1 MAETADSWAVE
12 IAATVA
18 DGESGDGNGF
28 PVPWIRF
35 QQGTHPGIHPERWP
49 DWVPGE
55 LIPFLSR
62 DERAVSVLFSGKDGA
77 PGWTPS
83 WHLDGGH
90 PVIRLIN
97 EDPSILPRLHC
108 FLSAAAVRQALPLVI
123 SSDEKKALLAF
134 LGEEMLS
141 KALYILPRMPLPSLD
156 RWIGDCSSGWPGVE
170 EMARK
175 GASILLASIAEA
187 PRTYRKQVLLA
198 LPKIA
203 GDLDSLGVP
212 DHSYRGVAKEFV
224 LCCVPLARNDE
235 TPVAMRK

>member
-1 MAETADSWAVE
+1 ME

-18 DGESGDGNGF
+18 NVVSADGNAF

-35 QQGTHPGIHPERWP
+35 QQGTLPGIHPERWP

-55 LIPFLSR
+55 LIPLLSR

-123 SSDEKKALLAF
+123 SSEEKKALLAF

-141 KALYILPRMPLPSLD
+141 KALYILPRITLPALD
-156 RWIGDCSSGWPGVE
+156 RWGGEGSSGWP
-170 EMARK
+170 
-175 GASILLASIAEA
+175 L
-187 PRTYRKQVLLA
+187 
-198 LPKIA
+198 
-203 GDLDSLGVP
+203 SLI
-212 DHSYRGVAKEFV
+212 HI
-224 LCCVPLARNDE
+224 
-235 TPVAMRK
+235 